1 MQVAA
6 GHAVELIEHPLLVSF
21 ANTDPFVCDR
31 ESHFLGRYC
40 SFEDNAAG
48 LFSGILDCIPDQV
61 AEHVIQMG
69 TVGRYGHMLRYFCRD
84 VDRFICF

>member
-6 GHAVELIEHPLLVSF
+6 GHAVELIEHPLLVSSLIPIPSSV
-21 ANTDPFVCDR
+21 TERVISWDDTVPLR
-31 ESHFLGRYC
+31 II
-40 SFEDNAAG
+40 AAG